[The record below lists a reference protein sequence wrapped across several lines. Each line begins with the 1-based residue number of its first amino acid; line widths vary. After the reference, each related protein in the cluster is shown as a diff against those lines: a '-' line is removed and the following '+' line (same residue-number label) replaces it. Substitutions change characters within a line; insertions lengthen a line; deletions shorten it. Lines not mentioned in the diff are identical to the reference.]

1 MEVPEAQEAPE
12 NKELEKQMDE
22 TEKKLAKMRQKLK
35 QMKYKE
41 FTKLKKSDSE
51 LRSEFTKVDK
61 MKDTDLSF
69 ELQKAEVESHS
80 SFANRISEVVRDTC
94 GQSIDFLM
102 KGDGH
107 ILDQFKKDENLRE
120 CLTTE
125 LENIVGQIGNKARIV
140 TLSTS
145 NVFHGM
151 QNKKKAPLEQQKAP
165 EEEKKSK

>member
-1 MEVPEAQEAPE
+1 
-12 NKELEKQMDE
+12 MDQ
-22 TEKKLAKMRQKLK
+22 TEKKLDKMRIQLK
-35 QMKYKE
+35 NMKFKE
-41 FTKLKKSDSE
+41 FTKLKKSDSA

-61 MKDTDLSF
+61 MKESDLSF
-69 ELQKAEVESHS
+69 ELQKAEVEAHS
-80 SFANRISEVVRDTC
+80 SFTNRISEVVRDTC
-94 GQSIDFLM
+94 GQTIDYLL

-145 NVFHGM
+145 NVFHGI
-151 QNKKKAPLEQQKAP
+151 QNKKKGPVEQQKAP
-165 EEEKKSK
+165 VQEEKK